1 MPIWS
6 SAPEAE
12 GRSVTLHST
21 WIGIVMSYL
30 GALLFVVFS
39 SSLLAVS
46 GPSAISIGLFV
57 VSLAFAGVALFDL
70 PIAAEFRRDGVVRR
84 TALRHH
90 FIPWDDVT
98 RLRRLRV
105 GVLRTRKDARGGGLV
120 AKVNGRNSVLVD
132 TMESALEFD
141 ELERLLGEQGDAL
154 GLNDAIRPPD
164 GRSPTWLYR
173 KDRWKPES
181 ARSR

>member
-57 VSLAFAGVALFDL
+57 VSLAFA
-70 PIAAEFRRDGVVRR
+70 GVVRR

-164 GRSPTWLYR
+164 GRSPTWLYH

>member
-1 MPIWS
+1 MAIWS
-6 SAPEAE
+6 SAPEVD
-12 GRSVTLHST
+12 GPTVTLHST
-21 WIGIVMSYL
+21 WFGIVMAYL
-30 GALLFVVFS
+30 GAALFLLFS
-39 SSLLAVS
+39 IGLLAVN
-46 GPSAISIGLFV
+46 GPGWISIVLFV
-57 VSLAFAGVALFDL
+57 VSVLFAAVALFDL

-84 TALRHH
+84 TALRHQ
-90 FIPWDDVT
+90 FVSWDDVT

-120 AKVNGRNSVLVD
+120 AKVKGRNSVLVD
-132 TMESALEFD
+132 TMESAAEFD
-141 ELERLLGEQGDAL
+141 ELRRVLGEQGDAL
-154 GLNDAIRPPD
+154 GLDDARRPPD